1 MKNEPTAEVEPH
13 PGSRPG
19 SAWDA
24 PGAPPATTTPVTD
37 GPSSP
42 APSSASAPTS
52 TSAATSA
59 SASASASDGALVA
72 TRRRS
77 RRLVAALAV
86 LLLLAVGVVAY
97 LSAATAAY
105 RERLAWTEEQARAI
119 GTDLATTRAEL
130 EGTTAELEAVR
141 TQLATA
147 QERISSL
154 ANEKAQI
161 GDDREAQAQLLD
173 YQGRVSEAAGTVAS
187 ALDRCVRGQDQLI
200 TYLEN
205 AAQYDPGE
213 LAAYGQSVERL
224 CQTASDANRAL
235 QAELADR

>member
-1 MKNEPTAEVEPH
+1 MQNEPTAELGTH
-13 PGSRPG
+13 PGPRPASAWNASG
-19 SAWDA
+19 SAPEA
-24 PGAPPATTTPVTD
+24 STPTPGTSPAGAPTTAADAV
-37 GPSSP
+37 
-42 APSSASAPTS
+42 AP
-52 TSAATSA
+52 
-59 SASASASDGALVA
+59 LA
-72 TRRRS
+72 TRLRS
-77 RRLVAALAV
+77 RRVVAVLAV
-86 LLLLAVGVVAY
+86 LLLVAIGLVAY

-119 GTDLATTRAEL
+119 GTDLATTRVEL
-130 EGTTAELEAVR
+130 EGAAAELEAVR
-141 TQLATA
+141 GQLAAA
-147 QERISSL
+147 QERISAL

-205 AAQYDPGE
+205 AAQYDPAE

-224 CQTASDANRAL
+224 CQTASDANVAL
-235 QAELADR
+235 QSELADR